1 MSAVLLLTAG
11 TGPAEGLLLQDLR
24 DSGHVVDVL
33 DVASHAW
40 LRRRPG
46 LAPAPLY
53 PWTGTHALRAAG
65 AQIAREM
72 RRVTA
77 AGAYDAILASGL
89 GAAGFAARHVEEEFI
104 PLLRRGDLDFSAA
117 RRHAEEDFAALTRA
131 VDRLFLENE
140 W

>member
-53 PWTGTHALRAAG
+53 PWTGTHAPVSYTHL
-65 AQIAREM
+65 
-72 RRVTA
+72 TLPT
-77 AGAYDAILASGL
+77 ILL
-89 GAAGFAARHVEEEFI
+89 V
-104 PLLRRGDLDFSAA
+104 
-117 RRHAEEDFAALTRA
+117 
-131 VDRLFLENE
+131 
-140 W
+140 

>member
-65 AQIAREM
+65 AAVAHVGGGEALAVQLQVIAR
-72 RRVTA
+72 
-77 AGAYDAILASGL
+77 
-89 GAAGFAARHVEEEFI
+89 
-104 PLLRRGDLDFSAA
+104 GDVA
-117 RRHAEEDFAALTRA
+117 
-131 VDRLFLENE
+131 
-140 W
+140 